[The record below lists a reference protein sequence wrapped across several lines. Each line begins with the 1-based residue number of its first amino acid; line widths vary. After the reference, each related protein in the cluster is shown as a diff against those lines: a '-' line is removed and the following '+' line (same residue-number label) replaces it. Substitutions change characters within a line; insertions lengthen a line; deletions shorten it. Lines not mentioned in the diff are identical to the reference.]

1 MGRRNFEA
9 LEVNVTRSVVKQKI
23 TRCKTEASRKP
34 IPLDAELADV
44 LLNWKLRSPY
54 PQHGDWVFASPHK
67 KGKHRTGLG
76 RFFESI

>member
-1 MGRRNFEA
+1 VNFEK

-44 LLNWKLRSPY
+44 LLNWKLQCPY
-54 PQHGDWVFASPHK
+54 PQPGNGAFASPK
-67 KGKHRTGLG
+67 TKG
-76 RFFESI
+76 